1 MGCGRDAAQTHEKI
15 NNNNI
20 IITKENIMKH
30 MNEPTRPPFDLH
42 VHGSGA
48 FITFEIG
55 DAVALP
61 LLSLSKAILR
71 GERSAEI
78 VLSFAELQLV
88 IEGSGLEPL
97 FEHLLSGRVKS
108 IRAGVYEACRV
119 DKITA
124 HDSA

>member
-1 MGCGRDAAQTHEKI
+1 MGCGRDAAPAHEKI
-15 NNNNI
+15 NNIDND
-20 IITKENIMKH
+20 TNIMKH
-30 MNEPTRPPFDLH
+30 MNPVSRAPYDLH

-88 IEGSGLEPL
+88 IEGSGLELL

-108 IRAGVYEACRV
+108 IRAGEYEACRV

-124 HDSA
+124 HDSV